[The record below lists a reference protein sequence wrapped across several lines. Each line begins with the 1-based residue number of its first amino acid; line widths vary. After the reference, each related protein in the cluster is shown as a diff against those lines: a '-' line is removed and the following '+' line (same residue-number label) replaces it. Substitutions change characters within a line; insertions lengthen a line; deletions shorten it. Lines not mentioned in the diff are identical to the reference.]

1 MAPKLMKKQV
11 NNDVSKKTLIDK
23 PRHCNA
29 TTMARLS
36 KLIQSGKL
44 DIVNIDA
51 LSASELRKIGRE
63 LKLKELSKKS
73 NIALLEELKT
83 IVKVFV
89 AGQGIYS

>member
-1 MAPKLMKKQV
+1 M
-11 NNDVSKKTLIDK
+11 I
-23 PRHCNA
+23 
-29 TTMARLS
+29 RLS